1 MSDQR
6 PGSAVLPAAMVL
18 AGQFSVTLGA
28 AVAKQLFP
36 VVGVEGMTAYRVG
49 FAALL
54 LMAIFRPWRLPL
66 ARRDAI
72 NLAIYGSVM
81 GLMNLLIYRAFS
93 LIPIGIA
100 IAIEVAGPL
109 TVAVVNSRRPR
120 DVLAI
125 VCAVIGLYYL
135 LPVHDQPNQL
145 NPVGVAYALGAAV
158 CWASYIIFGKRV
170 SSLKGGQA
178 VSWGMTAAAM
188 LNLPLGLA
196 YAGAAMLAPSAILL
210 GFVIA
215 VLSSAVPYSLEMV
228 ALRRLPARAFSML
241 SSSAPAIGAL
251 VGAVVLGEHLSLSQ
265 YLAIGSMVFASALTA
280 LR

>member
-1 MSDQR
+1 MSEQR

-28 AVAKQLFP
+28 AVAKRLFP
-36 VVGVEGMTAYRVG
+36 LVGVEGMTAYRVG

-72 NLAIYGSVM
+72 NLAVYGSVM

-125 VCAVIGLYYL
+125 VCAVVGLYYL
-135 LPVHDQPNQL
+135 LPLHDQPQQL
-145 NPVGVAYALGAAV
+145 NPAGVAYAMGAAV
-158 CWASYIIFGKRV
+158 CWASYIVFGKRV

-178 VSWGMTAAAM
+178 VAWGMAVAAL
-188 LNLPLGLA
+188 LNVPLGLVR
-196 YAGAAMLAPSAILL
+196 AGAAMLVPSYIVL

-241 SSSAPAIGAL
+241 SSIAPAIGAL
-251 VGAVVLGEHLSLSQ
+251 VGTLVLGEQLSLSQ
-265 YLAIGSMVFASALTA
+265 YLAIGSMVFASALAA

>member
-1 MSDQR
+1 MSEQR

-28 AVAKQLFP
+28 AVAKHLFP

-120 DVLAI
+120 DLLAI
-125 VCAVIGLYYL
+125 VCAVAGLYYL
-135 LPVHDQPNQL
+135 LPLHDQPNAL

-178 VSWGMTAAAM
+178 VAWGMTAASV
-188 LNLPLGLA
+188 LNVPLGLA
-196 YAGAAMLAPSAILL
+196 YAGAAMLAPSTIML
-210 GFVIA
+210 GLVIA

-241 SSSAPAIGAL
+241 SSTAPAVGAL

-265 YLAIGSMVFASALTA
+265 CLAIGSMVFASALTA

>member
-54 LMAIFRPWRLPL
+54 LMSIFRPWRWTL
-66 ARRDAI
+66 ARRDAV

-125 VCAVIGLYYL
+125 VFAVAGLYYL
-135 LPVHDQPNQL
+135 LPLHQQANAL
-145 NPVGVAYALGAAV
+145 NPAGVAYAMGAAV

-178 VSWGMTAAAM
+178 VAWGMAAASL
-188 LNLPLGLA
+188 LNVPLGLA
-196 YAGAAMLAPSAILL
+196 YAGAAMLAPSTILL

-241 SSSAPAIGAL
+241 SSTAPAVGAL

-280 LR
+280 LG